1 MSEMT
6 PGEIVR
12 RFAEHDR
19 RIGDKVSREL
29 YDRDRQEIKDD
40 LSHMAMSLERLAR
53 SFEDYKQLETRKEAE
68 AQGEQRVNRRT
79 VAVLVVSAVLSVL
92 GNLVTAIINVGGVP

>member
-1 MSEMT
+1 MT

-40 LSHMAMSLERLAR
+40 LAHMAMSLERLAR
-53 SFEDYKQLETRKEAE
+53 SFEDYKQLETRKESE

-92 GNLVTAIINVGGVP
+92 GNLVTTIINAGGVP